1 MRQRSQTV
9 TRLASASLLSRRAWF
24 ATSVVGLALV
34 WCVILP
40 RLAEVPA
47 LRDHIGAMRAKNINV
62 GAMFYTE
69 LDWQPPAGA
78 AWR

>member
-1 MRQRSQTV
+1 MLPPSQR
-9 TRLASASLLSRRAWF
+9 RIRFAAW
-24 ATSVVGLALV
+24 LIALIMI
-34 WCVILP
+34 WCVGLP
-40 RLAEVPA
+40 RLARLPSVRE
-47 LRDHIGAMRAKNINV
+47 HIGAMQTKKINV